1 MRIAMWSGPRNLS
14 TAMMYAFGA
23 RGDCDIVDEPFYAVY
38 LLQTGINHP
47 MRQEIIAS
55 QPQNPGEVIE
65 TLLGPI
71 PGRLPLQYQKHM
83 SHHMVEGV
91 ARYWLGDVKN
101 VFLIRHPAR
110 VVASY
115 AAKRENPDL
124 DDIGLRQQVELYDYA
139 RAMGDDPI
147 VVDSEDIRAAP
158 EAMLR
163 ALCEELGI
171 EFLPQMLSWPKGGH
185 AADGVWAK
193 HWYGTAHRS
202 TGFNSEIAPL
212 PELEGDLGALV
223 EEAMPYYRRLYRNRI
238 VV

>member
-23 RGDCDIVDEPFYAVY
+23 RGDCDIVDEPFYSVY
-38 LLQTGINHP
+38 LLQTGLNHP
-47 MRQEIIAS
+47 LRQEVIDS
-55 QPQNPGEVIE
+55 LPQNPGEVIE
-65 TLLGPI
+65 GLLGPV
-71 PGRLPLQYQKHM
+71 PGGKPLQYQKHM
-83 SHHMVEGV
+83 SQHMIDGI

-115 AAKRENPDL
+115 APKRENPTL
-124 DDIGLRQQVELYDYA
+124 DDIGFRQQVELYDYA

-163 ALCEELGI
+163 ALCAELDI
-171 EFLPQMLSWPKGGH
+171 EFLPEMLHWPKGGH
-185 AADGVWAK
+185 PADGVWAK

-202 TGFNSEIAPL
+202 TGFNQAAAPL
-212 PELEGDLGALV
+212 PELDGALGALV
-223 EEAMPYYRRLYRNRI
+223 ETALPYYKRLYRNRI
-238 VV
+238 KV